1 MHGFHTQGLED
12 PSVFASDNW
21 SGLCPQALEVLIRA
35 NSGSEPPYGQ
45 DRWTMAACEGIRQLF
60 DHDALVF
67 FVSSGTAGNGL
78 ALAHLTAPYQSIL
91 CHNQSHIHLDECGAT
106 GLFSHGSL
114 LKPIGLSGD
123 AKLRDSELERALSEP
138 EDLRFQRPVTLSL
151 TQVTERGTVYGNSE
165 LSSLISLAKDRG
177 LHVHM
182 DGARFFQAVTALHCD
197 PADITWKVGVDVLTL
212 GASKIGGGISDA
224 IVFFDHEL
232 ARGFEYRMKQAG
244 QVTSKHRLLTA
255 PWVGLLESKV
265 WYENANHA
273 NAMAQDLEERLMGS
287 GVKTR
292 FSRDANMLFTSFS
305 DHAARRIKERGWQFH
320 VHAETGLARLVC
332 GWDANTASNEMFAAD
347 VAKAME
353 SSQRLD

>member
-1 MHGFHTQGLED
+1 MHAFNPQGLEAL
-12 PSVFASDNW
+12 SVFASDNW
-21 SGLCPQALEVLIRA
+21 SGLCPEALKALVRA

-45 DRWTMAACEGIRQLF
+45 DRWTLAACDGIRQLF

-91 CHNQSHIHLDECGAT
+91 CHSQSHIHLDECGAT

-123 AKLRDSELERALSEP
+123 AKLRDSELESALSEP
-138 EDLRFQRPVTLSL
+138 EDLRFQQPGTLSL
-151 TQVTERGTVYGNSE
+151 TQVTERGTVYGISE
-165 LSSLISLAKDRG
+165 LSSLITLAKDRG
-177 LHVHM
+177 LRVHM

-212 GASKIGGGISDA
+212 GASKIGGGIGDA
-224 IVFFDHEL
+224 IVFFDHVL
-232 ARGFEYRMKQAG
+232 AKGFEYRMKQAG

-265 WYENANHA
+265 WYENAKHA
-273 NAMAQDLEERLMGS
+273 NAMSKDLEEKLMAS
-287 GVKTR
+287 GIETR
-292 FSRDANMLFTSFS
+292 FSRDANMLFTSFT
-305 DHAARRIKERGWQFH
+305 DQAASRIKERGWQFH
-320 VHAETGLARLVC
+320 IHPETGLARLVC
-332 GWDANTASNEMFAAD
+332 GWDAHAASNTLFAED
-347 VAKAME
+347 VAEAMA
-353 SSQRLD
+353 SSQQLD